1 MKIDIKKIFLVLI
14 ISSIVGLI
22 FNNFNPTGISLI
34 REVKTLSFAPDSLI
48 IPEINLDG
56 KGTADT
62 VEITTQL
69 ENVENEQK
77 LPDELK
83 DTIKQTETELVN
95 NENEIIN
102 NDEDEEHGEEIFNEP
117 KAINLEQAFTLFKNG
132 ARFIDAR
139 EEFDYQ
145 EGYIHKAV
153 NIPFYA
159 FEENEHKLK
168 NIKNDEAIV
177 TYCSG
182 TDCDLSVLLGNK
194 LAEMGYK
201 KVFVFFGGWLDWV
214 EANYPISTIGA
225 NQ

>member
-1 MKIDIKKIFLVLI
+1 MRIDIKKIFLLLI

-34 REVKTLSFAPDSLI
+34 REEKTLSFASDSLI

-56 KGTADT
+56 KETADT

-69 ENVENEQK
+69 ENIENEQE
-77 LPDELK
+77 LSEELK
-83 DTIKQTETELVN
+83 DTIKQEETELIN

-102 NDEDEEHGEEIFNEP
+102 NDEDEGREEEIFNEP
-117 KAINLEQAFTLFKNG
+117 KAINLEQAFTLFNNDAK
-132 ARFIDAR
+132 FIDAR
-139 EEFDYQ
+139 DDFDYS
-145 EGYIHKAV
+145 EGHISKAI

-159 FEENEHKLK
+159 FEENEDKLN
-168 NIKNDEAIV
+168 NIKKDKVIV

-194 LAEMGYK
+194 LAEMGYN
-201 KVFVFFGGWLDWV
+201 KVFVFFGGWWDWV
-214 EANYPISTIGA
+214 EANYPT
-225 NQ
+225 NTN

>member
-1 MKIDIKKIFLVLI
+1 MRIDLKKIFLVLI

-22 FNNFNPTGISLI
+22 FNNFNPAGISLI
-34 REVKTLSFAPDSLI
+34 REEKTLSFASDSLI
-48 IPEINLDG
+48 IPEINHDEEE
-56 KGTADT
+56 TADT
-62 VEITTQL
+62 VEIKTKL
-69 ENVENEQK
+69 ENIENGQGLSE
-77 LPDELK
+77 ELK
-83 DTIKQTETELVN
+83 DTIKLAETELVN

-117 KAINLEQAFTLFKNG
+117 KAINLEQAFTLFDNG
-132 ARFIDAR
+132 ATFIDAR

-145 EGYIHKAV
+145 EGYIHKAI

-159 FEENEHKLK
+159 FEENEYKLN
-168 NIKNDEAIV
+168 NINKDEIII

-194 LAEMGYK
+194 LAEMGFK

-214 EANYPISTIGA
+214 EADYPTNTIGA
-225 NQ
+225 NK